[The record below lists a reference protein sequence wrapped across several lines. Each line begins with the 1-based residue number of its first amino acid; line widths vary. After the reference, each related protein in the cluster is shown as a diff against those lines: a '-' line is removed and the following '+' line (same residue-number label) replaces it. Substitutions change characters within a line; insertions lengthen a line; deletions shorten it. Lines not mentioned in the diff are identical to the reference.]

1 MGAFHTADNITTCD
15 TPDVYCN
22 DHKTQV
28 CTQG

>member
-1 MGAFHTADNITTCD
+1 MGAFQTADNITTCD

-28 CTQG
+28 WT